1 MILADHIKQQPTIT
15 FTLNTFTFTL
25 ESRTMTVKSM
35 TINHQSMTITLAP
48 EGARVRCGL

>member
-15 FTLNTFTFTL
+15 FTLNTFTL

-35 TINHQSMTITLAP
+35 TINIKSMTITLAP